1 MSMKVAQTLWRGKAD
16 HNAAWQIS
24 NGVIRLVVTKLG
36 GCVVMYLPHSH
47 FFFQWLIHT
56 CSAPC
61 NNML

>member
-1 MSMKVAQTLWRGKAD
+1 MVRFQSAAESDRTMSLKVAQTLWRGKAD

-47 FFFQWLIHT
+47 FFL
-56 CSAPC
+56 
-61 NNML
+61 NG